1 MALFTRNG
9 RSRIMDAEQ
18 IENEALALPE
28 SLRAGLICRLL
39 QSLPLSDVEISDE
52 EIRQRDRDLES
63 GAVEPIS
70 HEEFVRRG
78 L

>member
-1 MALFTRNG
+1 
-9 RSRIMDAEQ
+9 MDPEQ

-28 SLRAGLICRLL
+28 SLRAGLVSRLL
-39 QSLPLSDVEISDE
+39 QTLQPSDIEISDE

>member
-1 MALFTRNG
+1 MALFRRNG
-9 RSRIMDAEQ
+9 RSRVMDAEQ

-28 SLRAGLICRLL
+28 SLRAGLVCRLL
-39 QSLPLSDVEISDE
+39 QSLPPSDVEISDE
-52 EIRQRDRDLES
+52 EIRQRDRDIES